1 VMLVCVAVMCDGGR
15 QYSPCSSPCRRPCSN
30 AALPVYLSTCLPV
43 MMMMMMMMMM
53 MRMMVVVML
62 VCVAVMCD
70 GGRQYSPC
78 SSPCR
83 RTCSNAALPV
93 DSYCAAAPCVEGC
106 YCPSDTAESGT
117 RESL

>member
-1 VMLVCVAVMCDGGR
+1 
-15 QYSPCSSPCRRPCSN
+15 
-30 AALPVYLSTCLPV
+30 
-43 MMMMMMMMMM
+43 
-53 MRMMVVVML
+53 MMVVVTL

-93 DSYCAAAPCVEGC
+93 YLSTCDDDDDDDEDDGGGDAGVC
-106 YCPSDTAESGT
+106 SGDV
-117 RESL
+117 